1 MSLKKIKRL
10 LTFTRQGIVDY
21 DQFYEGGGDEAIKFS
36 SEDTS
41 IFLMRLRGDKHTLK
55 GSNVKLSEAELRR
68 LGIGALMFGS
78 YPVQKHDGVAS
89 KIHIL
94 ENTKQIFMCYT
105 FLDDRHLHRKERSP
119 NTSGYGSYR
128 SGSGS
133 LVDYQER
140 STDDELQSTSVNSV
154 SSIASSI
161 ASFASSIGISSFNG
175 NKGSATT
182 PDPPF
187 SSSIPANTYLGTGEK
202 VPGLKRVAS
211 SPSKLATQGLNS
223 RKEKFGIGFLFKA
236 NCMGIDF
243 EQLKSFI
250 FERLHIIEAQA
261 MECRKRLFYYLDLGK
276 STDYEQIINGIS
288 DGFLYYL
295 NMSASV
301 KRIGNLWQ
309 SVHLGGLV
317 GSRQAKNN
325 VADLICD
332 LYHQYEGEKK
342 FMSTVVT
349 AILSA
354 NSTWHSNIC
363 DPNLQSQLSSQSRKF
378 LDLYGG
384 PGSNFPVRIAF
395 ISQDVT
401 LLQGF
406 LALTTYFQR
415 NTVFVKS
422 IGHKKAKFM
431 AVDSSQ
437 LTLPDLACDPSEKV
451 VEAVQSAVASGTFSL
466 LSEDEVNSIESSN
479 NSTTLNSVSSKTSM
493 SDEGDLC
500 PRFSTSFVD
509 YSLSRKLAQD
519 DMILPNRNNLPALSN
534 FYHPSFPVMGLS
546 SHDGLFKD
554 FKCGFAALHEAL
566 KLSISEDVISK
577 MVVNDATTFDCKV
590 WVHDGTYQKICKITA
605 SSAVS
610 RIIKNFF
617 ELKQLTGNSKLCLLY
632 LESELQTLAHVREA
646 YLTFCQLEPSPPQ
659 KFLDVFK
666 MDKTDGEFFNLIKK

>member
-1 MSLKKIKRL
+1 M
-10 LTFTRQGIVDY
+10 VDY
-21 DQFYEGGGDEAIKFS
+21 
-36 SEDTS
+36 
-41 IFLMRLRGDKHTLK
+41 H
-55 GSNVKLSEAELRR
+55 
-68 LGIGALMFGS
+68 
-78 YPVQKHDGVAS
+78 
-89 KIHIL
+89 
-94 ENTKQIFMCYT
+94 
-105 FLDDRHLHRKERSP
+105 
-119 NTSGYGSYR
+119 
-128 SGSGS
+128 
-133 LVDYQER
+133 ER

-175 NKGSATT
+175 HKGSATT

-187 SSSIPANTYLGTGEK
+187 SSSIPTDTHLGAGEK
-202 VPGLKRVAS
+202 PPGLKRVAS
-211 SPSKLATQGLNS
+211 SPSKLATQGINTS

-236 NCMGIDF
+236 NCIGIDF

-288 DGFLYYL
+288 DCFLYYL

-301 KRIGNLWQ
+301 KRISNLWQ

-332 LYHQYEGEKK
+332 LYHQYEDEKK

-363 DPNLQSQLSSQSRKF
+363 DPNQQASSSQSRKF

-422 IGHKKAKFM
+422 VRHKKAKFV
-431 AVDSSQ
+431 AGHGSQ
-437 LTLPDLACDPSEKV
+437 LTLPCDYGEKV
-451 VEAVQSAVASGTFSL
+451 IEAVQSAVASDTFSFL
-466 LSEDEVNSIESSN
+466 CEDDVLSVVSSDNSN
-479 NSTTLNSVSSKTSM
+479 TLNSNSSHTSM
-493 SDEGDLC
+493 SDDGDLC

-509 YSLSRKLAQD
+509 YSLSRRLAED
-519 DMILPNRNNLPALSN
+519 DLILPNRNNLPAMSN
-534 FYHPSFPVMGLS
+534 CYHPSFPVMGLY

-590 WVHDGTYQKICKITA
+590 WVHDGTYQKICKITS
-605 SSAVS
+605 SSAVA

-632 LESELQTLAHVREA
+632 LESELQTLAHIREA
-646 YLTFCQLEPSPPQ
+646 YLTFCELEPSPPQ

-666 MDKTDGEFFNLIKK
+666 MDKSDGEFFNLIKK

>member
-1 MSLKKIKRL
+1 MFSD
-10 LTFTRQGIVDY
+10 RQ
-21 DQFYEGGGDEAIKFS
+21 Q
-36 SEDTS
+36 
-41 IFLMRLRGDKHTLK
+41 
-55 GSNVKLSEAELRR
+55 
-68 LGIGALMFGS
+68 
-78 YPVQKHDGVAS
+78 
-89 KIHIL
+89 
-94 ENTKQIFMCYT
+94 
-105 FLDDRHLHRKERSP
+105 HRKERSP

-133 LVDYQER
+133 LVDYHER

-161 ASFASSIGISSFNG
+161 VSFASSIGINSFNG
-175 NKGSATT
+175 HKGSATT

-187 SSSIPANTYLGTGEK
+187 SSSIPTNAHLGPGEK
-202 VPGLKRVAS
+202 TPGLKRVAS
-211 SPSKLATQGLNS
+211 SPSKLATQGLNTS

-236 NCMGIDF
+236 NGIGIDF
-243 EQLKSFI
+243 DQLKSFI
-250 FERLHIIEAQA
+250 FERLHLIEAQA
-261 MECRKRLFYYLDLGK
+261 MECRKRLFYYLELGK
-276 STDYEQIINGIS
+276 NVDYEHIINSIS
-288 DGFLYYL
+288 DCFLYYL

-301 KRIGNLWQ
+301 RRISNLWQ

-342 FMSTVVT
+342 FLSTVVT

-363 DPNLQSQLSSQSRKF
+363 DPNQPIQLSSQSRKF

-395 ISQDVT
+395 ISQEDT
-401 LLQGF
+401 LLLGF

-415 NTVFVKS
+415 NTVFVKCTK
-422 IGHKKAKFM
+422 HKKAKFVS
-431 AVDSSQ
+431 VDSSQ
-437 LTLPDLACDPSEKV
+437 LTLPCDYGEKV
-451 VEAVQSAVASGTFSL
+451 VDAVQSAVASGTFSL
-466 LSEDEVNSIESSN
+466 LCEEEINNVESSD
-479 NSTTLNSVSSKTSM
+479 SHTCTLNSASSNTTVSE
-493 SDEGDLC
+493 EGDSS

-509 YSLSRKLAQD
+509 YSLSRKLTED
-519 DMILPNRNNLPALSN
+519 DLIVPNRNSLPAMST

-546 SHDGLFKD
+546 SHDGMFKD
-554 FKCGFAALHEAL
+554 FKCGFSALHEAL
-566 KLSISEDVISK
+566 KLSISEDVVLK

-590 WVHDGTYQKICKITA
+590 WVHDGTYQKICKITS
-605 SSAVS
+605 SSAVA
-610 RIIKNFF
+610 RIIKNFI

-632 LESELQTLAHVREA
+632 LESELQSLAYIREA

-659 KFLDVFK
+659 RFLDVFK
-666 MDKTDGEFFNLIKK
+666 MDKSDGEFFNLIKK